1 MRLFRITR
9 SFSQGFPS
17 ELITNIPTIDAYLHT
32 IEQELP
38 GRQALRCQLLEEV
51 RDHLLEHHAQLI
63 EGGMDSVTAAEQVT
77 EAFGDPVVFGR
88 SRRHEVLRKFVK
100 IFVIATV
107 SFLTLTLLMAWA
119 NPPAANFEGITLSF
133 WQRHLVPI
141 LNAPVF
147 ALVMSYSM
155 VFVWVKPKPDLQ
167 GGLRVYSEHKKRLA
181 ALYGVLYMGAVSVI
195 GVLGLLSIG
204 MLRSFSPLISAAFVI
219 FGLLTAYRTLITWN
233 VYSLEDD
240 VLYVKSLFKTTQ
252 IPLKQ
257 IESIQSRRGWLHRI
271 ELGNSRSLDIQWRN
285 ADGRSKRLKL
295 PLHDNMN
302 NADLFQAR
310 LYTSLEHPQ

>member
-17 ELITNIPTIDAYLHT
+17 DLITNIPTIDAYLHT

-88 SRRHEVLRKFVK
+88 SR
-100 IFVIATV
+100 
-107 SFLTLTLLMAWA
+107 
-119 NPPAANFEGITLSF
+119 
-133 WQRHLVPI
+133 
-141 LNAPVF
+141 
-147 ALVMSYSM
+147 
-155 VFVWVKPKPDLQ
+155 
-167 GGLRVYSEHKKRLA
+167 
-181 ALYGVLYMGAVSVI
+181 
-195 GVLGLLSIG
+195 
-204 MLRSFSPLISAAFVI
+204 
-219 FGLLTAYRTLITWN
+219 
-233 VYSLEDD
+233 
-240 VLYVKSLFKTTQ
+240 
-252 IPLKQ
+252 
-257 IESIQSRRGWLHRI
+257 
-271 ELGNSRSLDIQWRN
+271 SLDIQWRN

>member
-51 RDHLLEHHAQLI
+51 RDHLLEHHTQLT
-63 EGGMDSVTAAEQVT
+63 EGGMDSDSAAEQVT
-77 EAFGDPVVFGR
+77 KAFGDPVVFGR
-88 SRRHEVLRKFVK
+88 SRRHEVLRKFAK

-119 NPPAANFEGITLSF
+119 NPPAANLEGITLSF

-147 ALVMSYSM
+147 AFVMSYSM
-155 VFVWVKPKPDLQ
+155 TFVWVKPKPDIQ
-167 GGLRVYSEHKKRLA
+167 GDLRVYSERKKRLA
-181 ALYGVLYMGAVSVI
+181 GLYVVFYMGALSVI
-195 GVLGLLSIG
+195 GVLGLLNLG
-204 MLRSFSPLISAAFVI
+204 MLRNMHPLISAAFAIV
-219 FGLLTAYRTLITWN
+219 GLLTAYRTLITWN

-240 VLYVKSLFKTTQ
+240 ILCTKSFFKTTQ

-257 IESIQSRRGWLHRI
+257 IESIQSRRGWFHRI
-271 ELGNSRSLDIQWRN
+271 ELGNSRSLDIQWRDTN
-285 ADGRSKRLKL
+285 GHSKHLKL

-302 NADLFQAR
+302 NADRLQAR
-310 LYTSLEHPQ
+310 LYARLEHPQ